1 MPDLVLYDGVCGLCN
16 RTNQFILKRDR
27 ADRFRFASLQ
37 SELAKQLLARHGYVA
52 DALDTVYVVADWQ
65 GPAEAVFSKAGAA
78 LFVLRALGGIW
89 TLASV
94 LGLLP
99 LAWQN
104 ALYTFVASR
113 RYRWFGRYDTCPI
126 PPAEQRAKFVD

>member
-37 SELAKQLLARHGYVA
+37 SELAKQLLGRHGYVA

-78 LFVLRALGGIW
+78 LFVLRALGGVW

-99 LAWQN
+99 VVWQN
-104 ALYTFVASR
+104 AL
-113 RYRWFGRYDTCPI
+113 
-126 PPAEQRAKFVD
+126 